1 MTSQRM
7 LQRYSSLSVLASI
20 LALSIHAQARSPN
33 YEVGPEDLLQIS
45 VAGQKD
51 FSGDFEVEPDGMVN
65 YPLLGRVKAA
75 GQTTAEIERKLVTL
89 LSDGFLRRPQDSVWV
104 KEFRSQKVYLTG
116 EVSRPGPHGPKG
128 DATILTLLTDQAGQG
143 PLLASAGHVVW
154 VIRPPAAR
162 LQDIERLAGDPLR
175 NAPPVDVP
183 ARIDV
188 PGADVAG
195 TELFRVVRREIEM
208 GAMDKNLVLKAGD
221 TLFAPR
227 AAQVYLQGQVGRPG
241 PIRFEDGLTVEKALA
256 LSGGVT
262 NRGAAG
268 RVKLLRMVGGKR
280 VEIKPRLE
288 DLLQPEDTLVIPE
301 RFF

>member
-1 MTSQRM
+1 MHF
-7 LQRYSSLSVLASI
+7 RYVSLSLLASI
-20 LALSIHAQARSPN
+20 LAVSIHAQTRSPN

-75 GQTTAEIERKLVTL
+75 GQTTAEIERKLTTL
-89 LSDGFLRRPQDSVWV
+89 LSDGYLRRPQVAVWV
-104 KEFRSQKVYLTG
+104 KEFRSQKVYMTG
-116 EVSRPGPHGPKG
+116 EVQRPGPHGLKG
-128 DATILTLLTDQAGQG
+128 DGTILTMLTDQSGQG
-143 PLLASAGHVVW
+143 PLQASAGHVVW
-154 VIRPPAAR
+154 VIRPPATR
-162 LQDIERLAGDPLR
+162 LQDVERFAGDPAR
-175 NAPPVDVP
+175 NAPAVDVP
-183 ARIDV
+183 GRNDV
-188 PGADVAG
+188 PGADVPG

-221 TLFAPR
+221 TLYAPK

-256 LSGGVT
+256 LGGGVT

-268 RVKLLRMVGGKR
+268 RIKLMRMVGGKR
-280 VEIKPRLE
+280 QEIKPRLE
-288 DLLQPEDTLVIPE
+288 DLLLAEDTLVVPE